1 MLAKD
6 GMSTCERMMRQ
17 VAILERLGIT
27 THTVEE
33 ENITLEEGRD
43 TAGHAKLK
51 IKNIYGEMQRDHMME
66 IEQGPSILNIS

>member
-17 VAILERLGIT
+17 VAMLERLGIK

-51 IKNIYGEMQRDHMME
+51 IKNISSKMQRDDMME
-66 IEQGPSILNIS
+66 IEQRLSILRLS